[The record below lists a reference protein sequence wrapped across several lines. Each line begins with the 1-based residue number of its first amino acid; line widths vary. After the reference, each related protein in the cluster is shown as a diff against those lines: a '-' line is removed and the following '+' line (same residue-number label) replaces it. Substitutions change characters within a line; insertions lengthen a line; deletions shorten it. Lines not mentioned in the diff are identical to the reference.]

1 MNFQQRL
8 RHYREKAGYKSAK
21 EFAEKLGI
29 GYTTYVAYE
38 NKDREPRYK
47 TLCKIAHLLNITPN
61 DLLGFEDDELHRY
74 IAICNSSGNKAEIK
88 FTHDKQYIALVLKD
102 EDSSINKNPLFCTVD
117 EFSQIMKNALSSSY
131 EREKENMAKYLKTV
145 LNLAIHKATLE
156 YIISTNQHSF
166 TDKDLSSIKSLL
178 NKLP

>member
-47 TLCKIAHLLNITPN
+47 TLCQIAHLLNITPN
-61 DLLGFEDDELHRY
+61 DLLGFEENDELHRY
-74 IAICNSSGNKAEIK
+74 IAICNSSENKAEIK
-88 FTHDKQYIALVLKD
+88 FYHDKPYIKLDLKD
-102 EDSSINKNPLFCTVD
+102 EDSVTVDSLACTID
-117 EFSQIMKNALSSSY
+117 EFSQIMEKALSSPYY
-131 EREKENMAKYLKTV
+131 EKTKNDIKII
-145 LNLAIHKATLE
+145 LSLAIHKSALE
-156 YIISTNQHSF
+156 HIISTHKHSF
-166 TDKDLSSIKSLL
+166 TDKNLSTIKSLL